1 MVIDRLQGGYREVTK
16 KLHRRGERN
25 IGRLQRLQR
34 ETRFEAGDP
43 VSPVPFSKKNWGHH
57 TNCRRTDVLLNLD
70 SIVTVCFCEKG
81 TGDIP
86 STGSVGLSHFT
97 LVTSYERGPD
107 RLSLLCNL
115 RGHICS

>member
-1 MVIDRLQGGYREVTK
+1 MENVVVNDWLQRGYREVTK

-57 TNCRRTDVLLNLD
+57 TNCRRTDVLLALD
-70 SIVTVCFCEKG
+70 SIVTAKKG
-81 TGDIP
+81 D
-86 STGSVGLSHFT
+86 
-97 LVTSYERGPD
+97 
-107 RLSLLCNL
+107 
-115 RGHICS
+115 RGHGDSPPAGLVFSTSPV